1 MEEWG
6 IILVKVTR
14 LDGSEYWLNPH
25 QIEIIEMKPDTIITL
40 LSGRKLVVKESPDL
54 IINCIVDY
62 RRKLGVLGNEE

>member
-1 MEEWG
+1 
-6 IILVKVTR
+6 LVKVTR